1 MVTGF
6 SNGDESSFDESNENL
21 KKYAALRIIDIMK
34 KNNLHETLIK
44 IGAYVLSE
52 FGYLI
57 ANEQGKGYQEQFEL
71 ITKKFSRCN
80 SSTQA
85 VILTSIMKM
94 SKGASVATRT

>member
-57 ANEQGKGYQEQFEL
+57 ANEQGKGY
-71 ITKKFSRCN
+71 
-80 SSTQA
+80 
-85 VILTSIMKM
+85 
-94 SKGASVATRT
+94 

>member
-6 SNGDESSFDESNENL
+6 LNGDEGSFDESNDNL

-52 FGYLI
+52 FGFLI
-57 ANEQGKGYQEQFEL
+57 AAETGKGY
-71 ITKKFSRCN
+71 
-80 SSTQA
+80 
-85 VILTSIMKM
+85 
-94 SKGASVATRT
+94 